1 MDASTLPVTPDEAS
15 PPPSDWEQFTERWL
29 AEIDYAEDQRKDFI
43 KRGRKITKR
52 YRGSLG
58 RTDPAYS
65 GSKFNLF
72 WSNVQTL
79 APATYS
85 RRPKVE
91 VFRRFRDSDPLAR
104 LAGLILERA
113 LQYEVDQGLSFHQT
127 MQSVVL
133 DRLLPG
139 QGVVWVRYEPSFQSE
154 EIKVPAAENSMELKT
169 ETVEV
174 LKDEATPVDYV
185 YWEDFLTSPARV
197 WADVT
202 WVGRWVPFTKDQLE
216 KRFGETVV
224 KFGGTIKDIPIN
236 FDPME
241 SAQQAE
247 GRSKPVEVD
256 ADLKRA
262 LVCEIWDKTSRKI
275 LFLAK
280 GCAFPLDVVDD
291 PADLQDYF
299 PCPPPILAT
308 TTNDEL
314 LPVPDFVVYQDQ
326 LRELDTLTNRISLLE
341 GALRVIGVY
350 DASQDSL
357 KNLLQSGLEN
367 RLVPVQ
373 AWAAFAERGGLK
385 GVMDFLPLDQVV
397 KVLDGLYKAREVCKQ
412 TIYEIT
418 GMSDIIRGASVAS
431 ETLGAQEIKAKFAN
445 LRLSSRQQQVAEF
458 VTHVLQ
464 LKAQLMCRH
473 YSPET
478 LIRISSAEQMDEVK
492 ANPEVLGP
500 ALELL
505 KNQQLRSYRIEVAA
519 ESMLEL
525 DEVDE
530 QKRRNEFMSTVA
542 NFFLAAKNIAA
553 TAPEM
558 MPVALEMLKFSVRGF
573 PVGRSLEYALDTAV
587 EGIKKRMANPQP
599 QGPDPAEVL
608 KLEIEKMRQTGE
620 DRRAQLDG
628 QLQIRLKEMDM
639 FQADREAQAD
649 RRHQESLAQADRT
662 HSMMEQYMGQQAEER
677 RAEADRMLEERKGAE
692 ERNAESQR
700 AVAALE
706 TLQGAIEQLFS
717 TDEKIIE
724 SLGDIAELVQ
734 KDRKKVP
741 KYDPQTGDIIEVTDS
756 IVH

>member
-1 MDASTLPVTPDEAS
+1 MDDSTLPVTPDETD
-15 PPPSDWEQFTERWL
+15 PPPTDWEQFAQRWL

-52 YRGSLG
+52 YRGSLD
-58 RTDPAYS
+58 RNDPARS
-65 GSKFNLF
+65 GSKLNLF

-91 VFRRFRDSDPLAR
+91 VFRRFRDSDPVAR

-127 MQSVVL
+127 MQSTVL

-139 QGVVWVRYEPSFQSE
+139 QGCVWVRYEPSFQSE
-154 EIKVPAAENSMELKT
+154 DIKVPSAADPMQL
-169 ETVEV
+169 ETQSVEV
-174 LKDEATPVDYV
+174 LKDEVTPVDYV
-185 YWEDFLTSPARV
+185 FWEDFLTSPARV

-202 WVGRWVPFTKDQLE
+202 WVARWVPFTKDQLT
-216 KRFGETVV
+216 KRFGPTVT
-224 KFGGTIKDIPIN
+224 KFGGTVENIPIN
-236 FDPME
+236 FDPLE
-241 SAQQAE
+241 TAQLAE
-247 GRSKPVEVD
+247 GRSKSTEVD
-256 ADLKRA
+256 PDLKRA
-262 LVCEIWDKTSRKI
+262 MVAELWDKTSRKI
-275 LFLAK
+275 VFLAK
-280 GCAFPLDVVDD
+280 GCTFPLDVVED
-291 PADLQDYF
+291 PAELQDFF
-299 PCPPPILAT
+299 PCPPPLLAT
-308 TTNDEL
+308 TTNDEI
-314 LPVPDFVVYQDQ
+314 LPVPDFVIYQDQ
-326 LRELDTLTNRISLLE
+326 LRELDVLTNRISLLE

-397 KVLDGLYKAREVCKQ
+397 KVLEGLYKAREVCKQ

-458 VTHVLQ
+458 VTHILQ
-464 LKAQLMCRH
+464 LKAQLICKH

-478 LIRISSAEQMDEVK
+478 LVRISSAQQLEEVQ
-492 ANPEVLGP
+492 ANPQVLGV
-500 ALELL
+500 ALQLL
-505 KNQQLRSYRIEVAA
+505 KDQKLRSYRIEVAA

-573 PVGRSLEYALDTAV
+573 PVGRSLEYALDAAV

-599 QGPDPAEVL
+599 QGPDPAEL
-608 KLEIEKMRQTGE
+608 IKLELEKMKQSGE
-620 DRRAQLDG
+620 DRRAGQDA

-649 RRHQESLAQADRT
+649 RRHQETLAQADRT
-662 HSMMEQYMGQQAEER
+662 HSMMEQYMGQQATERQADADRQAEER
-677 RAEADRMLEERKGAE
+677 QGAE
-692 ERNAESQR
+692 ERTAESQR

-724 SLGDIAELVQ
+724 ALGDISQLVQ
-734 KDRKKVP
+734 KDRKRTP
-741 KYDPQTGDIIEVTDS
+741 KYDPQTGDITEVTDS